1 MKLNRIQYK
10 HHRDNGDKMTYNERV
25 NEAAERFMTMQAKG
39 IGRYN
44 MNLQSIAMVFCVKEA
59 DIVNAASI
67 RRDQI
72 K

>member
-1 MKLNRIQYK
+1 MSITHTERY
-10 HHRDNGDKMTYNERV
+10 TYEQRV
-25 NEAAERFMTMQAKG
+25 AQAADRLITMQQCG
-39 IGRYN
+39 VGRYN

-67 RRDQI
+67 LRDQI

>member
-1 MKLNRIQYK
+1 MGI
-10 HHRDNGDKMTYNERV
+10 TY
-25 NEAAERFMTMQAKG
+25 AERYTYEERAAQAADRLITMEQCG
-39 IGRYN
+39 VGRYN

-67 RRDQI
+67 LRDQI

>member
-1 MKLNRIQYK
+1 
-10 HHRDNGDKMTYNERV
+10 MTYNERV
-25 NEAAERFMTMQAKG
+25 NEAAERLMTMQAKG

-59 DIVNAASI
+59 DIVNAAQHI
-67 RRDQI
+67 I